1 MNKQGGHLM
10 DSIRAEQI
18 HKMPQCMSEY
28 DDLQEVLL
36 CSPIYMEIKQII
48 NETQKH
54 FARENISQMK
64 AIAQHKQLIQ
74 TLKDHQV
81 RPIMLP
87 ANDRFPEQV
96 FTRDIGFT
104 IGHTLFVS
112 SMAAP
117 VRQGEEQL
125 LKEWAQGN
133 GLKTV
138 TLTNGTI
145 EGGDVL
151 VDQKRVFV
159 GTSKRTNPAAIHE
172 LKKELP
178 DHDIIPIHLPP
189 HILHLDCVMNILSHD
204 EILIYPE
211 AFKNEDL
218 HLLKMHYHLIEI
230 SEQEQFTLGP
240 NVLSIGQ
247 KKVISL
253 PINQETN
260 AALTAHGYTV
270 IEVDFSEIIKSGGS
284 FRCCTLP
291 IRRSFTKKASV

>member
-1 MNKQGGHLM
+1 M
-10 DSIRAEQI
+10 DSMRAEQI

-48 NETQKH
+48 NETQKQ

-64 AIAQHKQLIQ
+64 AVAQHKQLIQ

-112 SMAAP
+112 NMAAP

-125 LKEWAQGN
+125 LKEWAQGT

-151 VDQKRVFV
+151 VDQRRVFV

-178 DHDIIPIHLPP
+178 DHDIISIHLPP

-211 AFKNEDL
+211 AFKKEDL

-253 PINQETN
+253 TINQETN

>member
-1 MNKQGGHLM
+1 M
-10 DSIRAEQI
+10 DSMRAEQI

-151 VDQKRVFV
+151 VDQTRVFV

-172 LKKELP
+172 LKKGLP

-211 AFKNEDL
+211 AFKKEDL
-218 HLLKMHYHLIEI
+218 HLLQMHYHLIEI

-240 NVLSIGQ
+240 NVLSLGQ

-253 PINQETN
+253 PINQQTN

-291 IRRSFTKKASV
+291 IRRSSTKKASV

>member
-1 MNKQGGHLM
+1 M
-10 DSIRAEQI
+10 DSMRAEQI

-125 LKEWAQGN
+125 LKEWAQGK
-133 GLKTV
+133 GWKTV
-138 TLTNGTI
+138 RLTNGTI

-151 VDQKRVFV
+151 VDQTRVFV

-172 LKKELP
+172 LKKGLP

-211 AFKNEDL
+211 AFKKEDL
-218 HLLKMHYHLIEI
+218 HLLQMHYHLIEI

-240 NVLSIGQ
+240 NVLSLGQ

-253 PINQETN
+253 PINQQTN

-291 IRRSFTKKASV
+291 IRRSSTKKASV

>member
-1 MNKQGGHLM
+1 M
-10 DSIRAEQI
+10 DSMRAEQI

-54 FARENISQMK
+54 FARENITQMK
-64 AIAQHKQLIQ
+64 AITQHKQLIQ

-151 VDQKRVFV
+151 VDQRRVFV

-178 DHDIIPIHLPP
+178 DHDIIPIHLPA

-211 AFKNEDL
+211 AFKKEDL
-218 HLLKMHYHLIEI
+218 HLLNMHYHLIEI

>member
-1 MNKQGGHLM
+1 M
-10 DSIRAEQI
+10 DSIKAEQI

-74 TLKDHQV
+74 SLKNHQV

-104 IGHTLFVS
+104 VGHTLFVS

-125 LKEWAQGN
+125 LKEWAQEY

-138 TLTNGTI
+138 SLTNGTI

-151 VDQKRVFV
+151 VDQRRVFV

-172 LKKELP
+172 LKKELSN
-178 DHDIIPIHLPP
+178 HDIIPIHLPP

-204 EILIYPE
+204 EMLIYPE
-211 AFKNEDL
+211 AFKKEDL
-218 HLLKMHYHLIEI
+218 HLLSMHYHLIEI

-291 IRRSFTKKASV
+291 IRRSSTKKASV

>member
-1 MNKQGGHLM
+1 M
-10 DSIRAEQI
+10 DSMRAEQI

-48 NETQKH
+48 NETQKQ

>member
-1 MNKQGGHLM
+1 M

-28 DDLQEVLL
+28 DNLQEVLL

-74 TLKDHQV
+74 ILKNHQV

-87 ANDRFPEQV
+87 ANDRYPEQV

-125 LKEWAQGN
+125 LKEWAQEYGF
-133 GLKTV
+133 KTV
-138 TLTNGTI
+138 SLSNGTI

-151 VDQKRVFV
+151 VDQTRVFV
-159 GTSKRTNPAAIHE
+159 GMSKRTNPAAIHE

-189 HILHLDCVMNILSHD
+189 HILHLDCVMNILSQD
-204 EILIYPE
+204 EMLIYPE
-211 AFKNEDL
+211 AFKKEDL
-218 HLLKMHYHLIEI
+218 HLLNMHYHLIEI

-260 AALTAHGYTV
+260 ATLTAHGYTV

-291 IRRSFTKKASV
+291 IRRSSTKKASL

>member
-1 MNKQGGHLM
+1 M
-10 DSIRAEQI
+10 DSMRAEQI

-64 AIAQHKQLIQ
+64 AITQHKQLIQ
-74 TLKDHQV
+74 TLKNHQV

-151 VDQKRVFV
+151 VDQRRVFV

-178 DHDIIPIHLPP
+178 DHDIIPIHLPA

-211 AFKNEDL
+211 AFKKEDL
-218 HLLKMHYHLIEI
+218 HLLNMHYHLIEI

>member
-1 MNKQGGHLM
+1 M

-74 TLKDHQV
+74 TLKNHQV

-112 SMAAP
+112 SMAAL

-125 LKEWAQGN
+125 LKEWAQEY

-138 TLTNGTI
+138 SLTNGTI

-151 VDQKRVFV
+151 VDQRRVFV

-172 LKKELP
+172 LKKELSN
-178 DHDIIPIHLPP
+178 HDIIPIHLPP

-204 EILIYPE
+204 EMLIYPE
-211 AFKNEDL
+211 AFKKEDL
-218 HLLKMHYHLIEI
+218 HLLSMHYHLIEI

-291 IRRSFTKKASV
+291 IRRSSTKKASV

>member
-1 MNKQGGHLM
+1 M

-28 DDLQEVLL
+28 DNLQEVLL

-74 TLKDHQV
+74 ILKNHQV

-87 ANDRFPEQV
+87 ANDRYPEQV

-112 SMAAP
+112 SMAAS

-125 LKEWAQGN
+125 LKEWAQEDGF
-133 GLKTV
+133 KTV
-138 TLTNGTI
+138 SLSNGTI

-151 VDQKRVFV
+151 VDQTRVFV
-159 GTSKRTNPAAIHE
+159 GMSKRTNPAAIHE

-189 HILHLDCVMNILSHD
+189 HILHLDCVMNILSQD
-204 EILIYPE
+204 EMLIYPE
-211 AFKNEDL
+211 AFKKGDL
-218 HLLKMHYHLIEI
+218 HLLNMHYHLIEI

-291 IRRSFTKKASV
+291 IRRSSTKKASV

>member
-1 MNKQGGHLM
+1 M

-28 DDLQEVLL
+28 DNLQEVLL

-74 TLKDHQV
+74 ILKNHQV

-87 ANDRFPEQV
+87 ANDRYPEQV

-125 LKEWAQGN
+125 LKEWAQEN
-133 GLKTV
+133 GFKTV
-138 TLTNGTI
+138 SLTNGTI

-151 VDQKRVFV
+151 VDQTRVFV
-159 GTSKRTNPAAIHE
+159 GMSKRTNPAAIHE

-204 EILIYPE
+204 EMLIYPE
-211 AFKNEDL
+211 AFKKEDL
-218 HLLKMHYHLIEI
+218 HLLNMHYHLIEI

-291 IRRSFTKKASV
+291 IRRSSTKKASV

>member
-1 MNKQGGHLM
+1 M
-10 DSIRAEQI
+10 DSMRAEQLY
-18 HKMPQCMSEY
+18 KMPQCMSEY
-28 DDLQEVLL
+28 DDLEEVLL

-54 FARENISQMK
+54 FAKENISQMK
-64 AIAQHKQLIQ
+64 AVAQHKQLIQ
-74 TLKDHQV
+74 TLKENQV
-81 RPIMLP
+81 RPILLP

-117 VRQGEEQL
+117 VRQGEEQY
-125 LKEWAQGN
+125 LKEWAQAKGWSA
-133 GLKTV
+133 V
-138 TLTNGTI
+138 TLTDGTI

-151 VDQKRVFV
+151 VDQNRVFV
-159 GTSKRTNPAAIHE
+159 GTSKRTSPAAIYQ

-204 EILIYPE
+204 EIIIYPE
-211 AFKNEDL
+211 AFKQKDL
-218 HLLKMHYHLIEI
+218 QLLKTYYDLIEI

-253 PINQETN
+253 PSNQETN

-291 IRRSFTKKASV
+291 IRRSSIKKASM

>member
-1 MNKQGGHLM
+1 M
-10 DSIRAEQI
+10 DSMRAEQI

-64 AIAQHKQLIQ
+64 AITQHKQLIQ

-151 VDQKRVFV
+151 VDQRRVFV

-178 DHDIIPIHLPP
+178 DHDIIPIHLPA

-211 AFKNEDL
+211 AFKKEDL
-218 HLLKMHYHLIEI
+218 HLLNMHYHLIEI

-291 IRRSFTKKASV
+291 IRRTFTKKASV

>member
-1 MNKQGGHLM
+1 M
-10 DSIRAEQI
+10 DSMRAEQI

-64 AIAQHKQLIQ
+64 AVAQHKQLIQ
-74 TLKDHQV
+74 TLKNHQV

-125 LKEWAQGN
+125 LKEWAQGK
-133 GLKTV
+133 GWKTV

-151 VDQKRVFV
+151 VDQTRVFV

-172 LKKELP
+172 LKKELT

-211 AFKNEDL
+211 AFKKEDL
-218 HLLKMHYHLIEI
+218 HLLKMHYELIEI

-240 NVLSIGQ
+240 NILSIGQ

-253 PINQETN
+253 PINQQTN

-291 IRRSFTKKASV
+291 IRRSSTKKASV

>member
-1 MNKQGGHLM
+1 M

-28 DDLQEVLL
+28 DNLQEVLL

-74 TLKDHQV
+74 ILKNHQV

-87 ANDRFPEQV
+87 ANHRYPEQV

-112 SMAAP
+112 SMAAS

-125 LKEWAQGN
+125 LKEWAQEDGF
-133 GLKTV
+133 KTV
-138 TLTNGTI
+138 SLSNGTI

-151 VDQKRVFV
+151 VDQTRVFV
-159 GTSKRTNPAAIHE
+159 GMSKRTNPAAIHE

-189 HILHLDCVMNILSHD
+189 HILHLDCVMNILSQD
-204 EILIYPE
+204 EMLIYPE
-211 AFKNEDL
+211 AFKKEDL
-218 HLLKMHYHLIEI
+218 HLLNMHYHLIEI
-230 SEQEQFTLGP
+230 SKQEQFTLGP

-291 IRRSFTKKASV
+291 IRRSSTKKASL

>member
-1 MNKQGGHLM
+1 M
-10 DSIRAEQI
+10 DSMKSE
-18 HKMPQCMSEY
+18 KVYKTPQCMSEY

-36 CSPIYMEIKQII
+36 CSPFYMEIKQII

-54 FARENISQMK
+54 FARENISQIK

-74 TLKDHQV
+74 TLKDHHV
-81 RPIMLP
+81 RPILLP

-104 IGHTLFVS
+104 IGQTLFVS
-112 SMAAP
+112 KMAAQ
-117 VRQGEEQL
+117 VRQGEEQS
-125 LKEWAQGN
+125 LKEWAQAKGWT
-133 GLKTV
+133 TV
-138 TLTNGTI
+138 TLTDGTI

-151 VDQKRVFV
+151 VDQTRVFV
-159 GTSKRTNPAAIHE
+159 GISKRTNPAAIQQ

-178 DHDIIPIHLPP
+178 EHDIIPIHLPP
-189 HILHLDCVMNILSHD
+189 HILHLDCVMNILSPH
-204 EILIYPE
+204 EIVICPE
-211 AFKNEDL
+211 AFTEKDL
-218 HLLKMHYHLIEI
+218 HMLKTQYDLIEI
-230 SEQEQFTLGP
+230 IEQEQFTLGP

-291 IRRSFTKKASV
+291 IRRS

>member
-1 MNKQGGHLM
+1 M
-10 DSIRAEQI
+10 DSMRAEQI

-64 AIAQHKQLIQ
+64 AVAQHKQLIQ
-74 TLKDHQV
+74 TLKNHQV

-151 VDQKRVFV
+151 VDQTRVFV
-159 GTSKRTNPAAIHE
+159 GTSKRTNPSAIHQ

-211 AFKNEDL
+211 AFKKEDL
-218 HLLKMHYHLIEI
+218 HLLKMHYDLIEI

-253 PINQETN
+253 PINQQTN

-291 IRRSFTKKASV
+291 IRRSSTKKASV

>member
-1 MNKQGGHLM
+1 M
-10 DSIRAEQI
+10 DSMRAEQI

-64 AIAQHKQLIQ
+64 AITQHKQLIQ

-151 VDQKRVFV
+151 VDQRRVFV

-178 DHDIIPIHLPP
+178 DHDIIPIHLPA

-211 AFKNEDL
+211 AFKKEDL
-218 HLLKMHYHLIEI
+218 HLLNMHYHLIEI

>member
-1 MNKQGGHLM
+1 M
-10 DSIRAEQI
+10 DSMRAEQI

-64 AIAQHKQLIQ
+64 AVAQHKQLIQ
-74 TLKDHQV
+74 TLKNHQV

-96 FTRDIGFT
+96 FTRDIRFT

-125 LKEWAQGN
+125 LKEWAQGK
-133 GLKTV
+133 GWKTV

-151 VDQKRVFV
+151 VDQTRVFV

-172 LKKELP
+172 LKKELT

-211 AFKNEDL
+211 AFKKEDL
-218 HLLKMHYHLIEI
+218 HLLKMHYDLIEI

-253 PINQETN
+253 PINQQTN

-291 IRRSFTKKASV
+291 IRRSSTKKASV

>member
-1 MNKQGGHLM
+1 M
-10 DSIRAEQI
+10 DSMRAEQI

-74 TLKDHQV
+74 ILKDHQV

-125 LKEWAQGN
+125 LKEWAQGT
-133 GLKTV
+133 GLNTV

-151 VDQKRVFV
+151 VDQTRVFV

-211 AFKNEDL
+211 AFKKEDL
-218 HLLKMHYHLIEI
+218 HLLNMHYHLIEI

-270 IEVDFSEIIKSGGS
+270 IEVNFSEIIKSGGS

-291 IRRSFTKKASV
+291 IRRSSTKKASV

>member
-1 MNKQGGHLM
+1 M
-10 DSIRAEQI
+10 DSMKSE
-18 HKMPQCMSEY
+18 KVYKTPQCMSEY

-54 FARENISQMK
+54 FARENISQIK
-64 AIAQHKQLIQ
+64 ALTQHKQFIQ
-74 TLKDHQV
+74 TLKNHHV
-81 RPIMLP
+81 RPVLLP
-87 ANDRFPEQV
+87 ANERFPEQV

-104 IGHTLFVS
+104 IGQTLFVS
-112 SMAAP
+112 NMAAP
-117 VRQGEEQL
+117 VRQGEEHS
-125 LKEWAQGN
+125 LKEWAQTKGW
-133 GLKTV
+133 TTI
-138 TLTNGTI
+138 TLDDGTI

-151 VDQKRVFV
+151 VDQTRVFV
-159 GTSKRTNPAAIHE
+159 GLSKRTNLAAIQQ

-178 DHDIIPIHLPP
+178 NHDIIPIHLPS
-189 HILHLDCVMNILSHD
+189 HILHLDCVMNILSHH

-211 AFKNEDL
+211 AFTEKDL
-218 HLLKMHYHLIEI
+218 LMLKKHYDLIEI

-260 AALTAHGYTV
+260 AALTASGYTV

-291 IRRSFTKKASV
+291 IRRS

>member
-1 MNKQGGHLM
+1 M
-10 DSIRAEQI
+10 DSIKAEQI

-74 TLKDHQV
+74 SLKNHQV

-104 IGHTLFVS
+104 VGHTLFVS

-125 LKEWAQGN
+125 LKEWAQEY

-138 TLTNGTI
+138 SLTNGTI

-151 VDQKRVFV
+151 VDQRRVFV

-178 DHDIIPIHLPP
+178 NHDIIPIHLPP

-204 EILIYPE
+204 EMLIYPE
-211 AFKNEDL
+211 AFKKGDL
-218 HLLKMHYHLIEI
+218 HLLNMHYHLIEI

-291 IRRSFTKKASV
+291 IRRSSTKKASV

>member
-1 MNKQGGHLM
+1 M
-10 DSIRAEQI
+10 DSMRAEQVFKI
-18 HKMPQCMSEY
+18 PQCMNEY
-28 DDLQEVLL
+28 DDLHEVLL

-54 FARENISQMK
+54 FAQENISQMK
-64 AIAQHKQLIQ
+64 AVAQHKQLIQ

-81 RPIMLP
+81 HPILLP
-87 ANDRFPEQV
+87 ADVRFPEQV

-112 SMAAP
+112 KMAAP
-117 VRQGEEQL
+117 VRQGEEQC
-125 LKEWAQGN
+125 LKDWAQAN
-133 GLKTV
+133 GWSV
-138 TLTNGTI
+138 VILTGGTI

-151 VDQKRVFV
+151 VDQTRVFV
-159 GTSKRTNPAAIHE
+159 GTSKRTNSAAIHQ

-178 DHDIIPIHLPP
+178 NHDIIPIHLPP
-189 HILHLDCVMNILSHD
+189 HILHLDCVMNILSPN

-211 AFKNEDL
+211 AFKKKDL
-218 HLLKMHYHLIEI
+218 QLLKTHYDLIEI
-230 SEQEQFTLGP
+230 SEHEQFTLGP

-253 PINQETN
+253 PINQQTN
-260 AALTAHGYTV
+260 DALTAHGYTV

-291 IRRSFTKKASV
+291 IRRSSTKKASV

>member
-1 MNKQGGHLM
+1 M
-10 DSIRAEQI
+10 DSMRAEQI

-48 NETQKH
+48 NETQKQ

-64 AIAQHKQLIQ
+64 AVAQHKQLIQ

-125 LKEWAQGN
+125 LNEWAQGN

-151 VDQKRVFV
+151 VDQRRVFV
-159 GTSKRTNPAAIHE
+159 GTSKRTNQAAIHE

>member
-1 MNKQGGHLM
+1 M

-28 DDLQEVLL
+28 DNLQEVLL

-74 TLKDHQV
+74 ILKNHQV

-87 ANDRFPEQV
+87 ANHRYPEQV

-112 SMAAP
+112 SMAAS

-125 LKEWAQGN
+125 LKEWAQEYGF
-133 GLKTV
+133 KTV
-138 TLTNGTI
+138 SLSNGTI

-151 VDQKRVFV
+151 VDQTRVFV
-159 GTSKRTNPAAIHE
+159 GMSKRTNPAAIHE

-189 HILHLDCVMNILSHD
+189 HILHLDCVMNILSQD
-204 EILIYPE
+204 EMLIYPE
-211 AFKNEDL
+211 AFKKEDL
-218 HLLKMHYHLIEI
+218 HLLNMHYHLIEI

-291 IRRSFTKKASV
+291 IRRSSTKKASL

>member
-1 MNKQGGHLM
+1 MNSM
-10 DSIRAEQI
+10 RAEQV

-64 AIAQHKQLIQ
+64 AIAQHKQLIH

-87 ANDRFPEQV
+87 PNDRFPEQV

-125 LKEWAQGN
+125 LKEWAQEY

-138 TLTNGTI
+138 SLTNGTI

-151 VDQKRVFV
+151 VDQRRVFV
-159 GTSKRTNPAAIHE
+159 GMSKRTNPAAIHE

-178 DHDIIPIHLPP
+178 DDDIIPIHLPP

-204 EILIYPE
+204 EILIYPK
-211 AFKNEDL
+211 AFKKEDL
-218 HLLKMHYHLIEI
+218 HFLNMHYHLIEI

-247 KKVISL
+247 KKVLSL

-291 IRRSFTKKASV
+291 IRRSSTKKASV

>member
-1 MNKQGGHLM
+1 M
-10 DSIRAEQI
+10 DSMRAEQI

-74 TLKDHQV
+74 ILKDHQV

-112 SMAAP
+112 SMAAL

-125 LKEWAQGN
+125 LKEWAQGI
-133 GLKTV
+133 GLNTV

-151 VDQKRVFV
+151 VDQTRVFV

-211 AFKNEDL
+211 AFKKEDL
-218 HLLKMHYHLIEI
+218 HLLNMHYHLIEI

-270 IEVDFSEIIKSGGS
+270 IEVNFSEIIKSGGS

-291 IRRSFTKKASV
+291 IRRSSTKKASV

>member
-1 MNKQGGHLM
+1 M
-10 DSIRAEQI
+10 DSMRAEQI

-48 NETQKH
+48 NETQKQ

-64 AIAQHKQLIQ
+64 AVAQHKQLIQ

-125 LKEWAQGN
+125 LNEWAQGN

-138 TLTNGTI
+138 ILTNGTI

-151 VDQKRVFV
+151 VDQRRVFV

-172 LKKELP
+172 FKKELP
-178 DHDIIPIHLPP
+178 DHDIISIHLPP

-211 AFKNEDL
+211 AFKKEDL

-260 AALTAHGYTV
+260 AALAAHGYTV

>member
-1 MNKQGGHLM
+1 MH
-10 DSIRAEQI
+10 SIRAEQI

-28 DDLQEVLL
+28 DNLQEVLL

-74 TLKDHQV
+74 ILKNHQV

-87 ANDRFPEQV
+87 ANDRYPEQV

-125 LKEWAQGN
+125 LKEWAQEN
-133 GLKTV
+133 GFKTV
-138 TLTNGTI
+138 SLTNGTI

-151 VDQKRVFV
+151 VDQTRVFV
-159 GTSKRTNPAAIHE
+159 GMSKRTNPAAIHE

-204 EILIYPE
+204 EMLIYPE
-211 AFKNEDL
+211 AFKKEDL
-218 HLLKMHYHLIEI
+218 HLLNMHYHLIEI

-291 IRRSFTKKASV
+291 IRRSSTKKASV

>member
-1 MNKQGGHLM
+1 M
-10 DSIRAEQI
+10 DSMRAEQI

-125 LKEWAQGN
+125 LKEWAQGK
-133 GLKTV
+133 GWKTV

-151 VDQKRVFV
+151 VDQTRVFV

-172 LKKELP
+172 LEKGLP

-211 AFKNEDL
+211 AFKKEDL
-218 HLLKMHYHLIEI
+218 HLLQMHYHLIEI

-240 NVLSIGQ
+240 NVLSLGQ

-253 PINQETN
+253 PINQQTN

-291 IRRSFTKKASV
+291 IRRSSTKKASV

>member
-1 MNKQGGHLM
+1 M

>member
-1 MNKQGGHLM
+1 M
-10 DSIRAEQI
+10 DSMRAEQI

-64 AIAQHKQLIQ
+64 AVAQHKQLIQ
-74 TLKDHQV
+74 TLKNHQV

-125 LKEWAQGN
+125 LKEWAQGK
-133 GLKTV
+133 GWKTV

-151 VDQKRVFV
+151 VDQTRVFV

-211 AFKNEDL
+211 AFKKEDL
-218 HLLKMHYHLIEI
+218 HLLQMHYHLIEI

-240 NVLSIGQ
+240 NVLSLGQ

-253 PINQETN
+253 PINQQTN

-291 IRRSFTKKASV
+291 IRRSSTKKASV

>member
-1 MNKQGGHLM
+1 M
-10 DSIRAEQI
+10 DSMRAEQI

-64 AIAQHKQLIQ
+64 AITQHKQLIQ

-151 VDQKRVFV
+151 VDQRRVFV
-159 GTSKRTNPAAIHE
+159 GTSKRTNPAAIHK

-178 DHDIIPIHLPP
+178 DHDIIPIHLPA

-211 AFKNEDL
+211 AFKKEDL
-218 HLLKMHYHLIEI
+218 HLLNMHYHLIEI

>member
-1 MNKQGGHLM
+1 M
-10 DSIRAEQI
+10 DSMRAEQI

-48 NETQKH
+48 NDTQKH

-125 LKEWAQGN
+125 LKEWAQGK
-133 GLKTV
+133 GWKTV

-151 VDQKRVFV
+151 VDQTRVFV

-172 LKKELP
+172 LKKGLP

-211 AFKNEDL
+211 AFKKEDL
-218 HLLKMHYHLIEI
+218 HLLQMHYHLIEI

-240 NVLSIGQ
+240 NVLSLGQ

-253 PINQETN
+253 PINQQTN

-291 IRRSFTKKASV
+291 IRRSSTKKASV